1 MFLNLVPRQ
10 DAATGLTGARGT
22 DATKVARMFSRL
34 RLRLAQRLARKPS
47 ACDPHAP
54 GPASTEVERAAILR
68 ALAEAHAAGR
78 KVTLRDIHRL
88 AMLSQPVALRGVRHL
103 EQAGA
108 IEVEPVDH
116 DPLSGEIR
124 LI

>member
-22 DATKVARMFSRL
+22 DATKVAMMFSRL
-34 RLRLAQRLARKPS
+34 RLRLAQRLARKPKP
-47 ACDPHAP
+47 CDAQTP
-54 GPASTEVERAAILR
+54 GPASTEAERDAILR
-68 ALAEAHAAGR
+68 ALNEARSAGR
-78 KVTLRDIHRL
+78 RVTLRDIHRL
-88 AMLSQPVALRGVRHL
+88 AMLSQPVALRGIRHL
-103 EQAGA
+103 EQTGA

-124 LI
+124 LP